1 MKTLGKYKLSYIHDT
16 ELKYTVSQYKY
27 LIEYSDYINDIKPR
41 LEEIY
46 NLELA
51 QCQIS
56 KKNKKYKEYEKQIN
70 QIQNYISSTYGSS
83 YFTNESILW
92 KSQFDKAIIPKSW
105 GNIKI
110 ILEKI

>member
-1 MKTLGKYKLSYIHDT
+1 MKTLGKYKIIYIHDT

-46 NLELA
+46 NLELI

-70 QIQNYISSTYGSS
+70 QINNYISSTYGSS
-83 YFTNESILW
+83 YFTNKSILW
-92 KSQFDKAIIPKSW
+92 KSQFDENVIPKSW
-105 GNIKI
+105 GNIRI
-110 ILEKI
+110 IIEKI

>member
-1 MKTLGKYKLSYIHDT
+1 MKTLGKYKITYVHDT
-16 ELKYTVSQYKY
+16 KLKYTVSQYKY

-56 KKNKKYKEYEKQIN
+56 KKNKKYKEFEKQIS
-70 QIQNYISSTYGSS
+70 QIKHYISSIYGNY
-83 YFTNESILW
+83 YFTNQSLLW
-92 KSQFDKAIIPKSW
+92 ESQFKDVIPKSW

-110 ILEKI
+110 IIEKI